1 MEDQSSRV
9 TAPEPGGLAGHHVQH
24 LFHGDQ
30 LDDLGDRGALVRIQ
44 RVEGVQVEGDCRVFL
59 LDRPLE
65 RGAHGL
71 GRRMVAFE
79 ACEQGTFQ
87 IDQE

>member
-1 MEDQSSRV
+1 MEDRSSRV

-24 LFHGDQ
+24 LFHGDR

-44 RVEGVQVEGDCRVFL
+44 RVGGVQAEGDCRVFL